1 MIPAEVILLFEEA
14 VVNVANKEG
23 GGSLA
28 EEILKVMSD
37 RVKRLLLGPV
47 YGDDVQS
54 AQGDLHHLQVSA
66 GVMLHVLNF
75 QPFSHIDCDA
85 FATSLAQ
92 EIAGVA
98 P

>member
-23 GGSLA
+23 RGSLA

-47 YGDDVQS
+47 YGDGVQS
-54 AQGDLHHLQVSA
+54 AQGDLQHLEVSA
-66 GVMLHVLNF
+66 GVISHVLNF
-75 QPFSHIDCDA
+75 QPLSHKDCDA

-98 P
+98 L